1 MIGIHKMKKYLA
13 IFLGF
18 FILSSQASA
27 WWNDDWVY
35 RKQLQV
41 DITGVEN
48 DGDAFPTLIRLSGG
62 NFGYF
67 FDVLPKGE
75 DLRFLAADDKT
86 PLKFHIEKFDPVT
99 EMALIWVKVPRTG
112 SAVTSGA
119 ITTETIFMYYG
130 NPSAVSGED
139 KAGTYDINQS
149 LVYHFDALA
158 QAPTDATAYQ
168 NNPATYQGE
177 TTAIGLIGNA
187 AKFGNQDRL
196 LVNGSP
202 SMRFV
207 PESGW
212 TLSMW
217 FLVEAP
223 QPDFSYLLNVSDN
236 QQSVS
241 VVLSDLTPQI
251 SVENTAGI
259 LGEAVASSN
268 INPNVWHHLALVISA
283 NQISMRIDGKPVAN
297 VAANLFEFNPTINI
311 GGATDFAGAA
321 MKVDELKVSNIARSD
336 FWYGKT
342 FDNQAVGSDIVIYGE
357 DESSESSGGADNYFV
372 GILKSVSL
380 DGWIVIG
387 MLGIMAVISW
397 AVALGKAIV
406 ISRVNKDNKAFMKE
420 FRSMS
425 LDLASLDREVTDE
438 EKSLEDSPLM
448 GALFG
453 KHDHFQSSNLYHL
466 YHIGMHEM
474 KLRIGRSVGAAS
486 ALSPEGL
493 QVIKA
498 SLDAGMVR
506 EQQRLNKMMVLLTI
520 AISGGPFLG
529 LLGTVLGVMI
539 TFAAIA
545 ISGDVN
551 INAIAPGVS
560 AALMTTVAGLFVAI
574 PALFAYN
581 YLSTRIRDLSIDMRV
596 FVDELTAKIAE
607 YHG

>member
-1 MIGIHKMKKYLA
+1 MNRIVYIKLYFALV
-13 IFLGF
+13 LGACLF
-18 FILSSQASA
+18 SSQASA
-27 WWNDDWVY
+27 WWNDDWSY

-41 DITGVEN
+41 DVSGLEN
-48 DGDAFPTLIRLSGG
+48 DGEAFPTLVRLSAG

-86 PLKFHIEKFDPVT
+86 PLKFHVEKFDPVA
-99 EMALIWVKVPRTG
+99 EMALIWVKVPRSG
-112 SAVTSGA
+112 SAVKSGTV
-119 ITTETIFMYYG
+119 TTETIFMYYG
-130 NPSAVSGED
+130 NPAAVRGDD
-139 KAGTYDINQS
+139 KPGTYDINQS

-158 QAPTDATAYQ
+158 QAPTDATAYS
-168 NNPATYQGE
+168 NNPASYQGE

-187 AKFGNQDRL
+187 AKFTSQDRL
-196 LVNGSP
+196 LINGSP

-207 PESGW
+207 PDTGW
-212 TLSMW
+212 TLSLW
-217 FLVEAP
+217 FLVEAA
-223 QPDFSYLLNVSDN
+223 QADFSNLLNVADE
-236 QQSVS
+236 QQSIS
-241 VVLSDLTPQI
+241 VVISGLTPQL
-251 SVENTAGI
+251 SVENSGGI
-259 LGEAVASSN
+259 LGESAATN
-268 INPNVWHHLALVISA
+268 QLAANTWHHLGLVMKS
-283 NQISMRIDGKPVAN
+283 NQISLYLDGKPIAN
-297 VAANLFEFNPTINI
+297 VGASLLEFNPTINI
-311 GGATDFAGAA
+311 GGGPDFTGVNV
-321 MKVDELKVSNIARSD
+321 KVDELKVSNIARQD
-336 FWYGKT
+336 FWLAKI
-342 FDNQAVGSDIVIYGE
+342 FDNQAIGSDIVIYGE
-357 DESSESSGGADNYFV
+357 DESSESGGGADNYFV

-387 MLGIMAVISW
+387 LLGLMAAISW
-397 AVALGKAIV
+397 AVAIGKAIV
-406 ISRVNKDNKAFMKE
+406 VSRVNKDNKAFMSE
-420 FRSMS
+420 FRSMD
-425 LDLASLDREVTDE
+425 LDLISLDRETTEE
-438 EKSLEDSPLM
+438 EKELENSPLM

-453 KHDHFQSSNLYHL
+453 KHDHYQSSNLYHL

-493 QVIKA
+493 AVIRA
-498 SLDAGMVR
+498 ALDAGMVR